1 MRSRVLFIIQIDLLH
16 ASADI
21 CGVLH
26 FPSYNYFPS
35 AVNYWKAE
43 KNESEYRFTS
53 GGTGHWTSSHSYVYY
68 EAPMRYGR
76 GQRLFCRRFFMH
88 FSADGR
94 RLARKR
100 WPWPEA
106 PGWSDSKIRS
116 GT

>member
-1 MRSRVLFIIQIDLLH
+1 MQD

-21 CGVLH
+21 CGVFYR

-76 GQRLFCRRFFMH
+76 GQRLFCRRFSMH